1 MKEEIIGLVETLEL
15 TPHPEGG
22 YYRETYR
29 SSESIPSHLLENP
42 YQGDR
47 NVCTCI
53 YFLLTS
59 DSFSAF
65 HKIQQDEIWHFY
77 KGAPIELH
85 QISPNGQ
92 YTKSLVGNDMIA
104 GHRPQ
109 LVVPGGNWFAAAIP
123 ELDSYALVGCTVAP
137 GFDFQDFELADR
149 EKLIAEFPEHAEI
162 IKKYTRNS

>member
-1 MKEEIIGLVETLEL
+1 MKEEIKGLVETLEL
-15 TPHPEGG
+15 VPHPEGG

-29 SSESIPSHLLENP
+29 SSDSIPSHLLENQ

-85 QISPNGQ
+85 QISPTGL
-92 YTKSLVGNDMIA
+92 YTKNLIGNNMAA
-104 GHRPQ
+104 GHTPQ
-109 LVVPGGNWFAAAIP
+109 LVVPGGNWFAAAISAP
-123 ELDSYALVGCTVAP
+123 GSYALVGCTVAP
-137 GFDFQDFELADR
+137 GFDFQDFILADR
-149 EKLIAEFPEHAEI
+149 EALLLAFPEHIDI
-162 IKKYTRNS
+162 IKRYTRS

>member
-1 MKEEIIGLVETLEL
+1 MKEEIKGLVETLEL
-15 TPHPEGG
+15 VPHPEGG

-29 SSESIPSHLLENP
+29 SRASIPSHLLENQ

-65 HKIQQDEIWHFY
+65 HRIQQDEIWHFY

-85 QISPNGQ
+85 QISPTGQ
-92 YTKSLVGNDMIA
+92 YTKSLVGNNMA
-104 GHRPQ
+104 GSARRK
-109 LVVPGGNWFAAAIP
+109 LVCRHYLNTG
-123 ELDSYALVGCTVAP
+123 
-137 GFDFQDFELADR
+137 
-149 EKLIAEFPEHAEI
+149 
-162 IKKYTRNS
+162 